1 MRTYQILLL
10 SFVWLIPAASP
21 AQTKCPWLTEP
32 TARGILGGAVTV
44 QVNLKDGRNGT
55 CDFARQ
61 QGAVLVELRITVNV
75 MSDIPR
81 QFPTYVA
88 QCPAKSPSLP
98 TIGNEAVIC
107 SVQDKD
113 NHYAETV
120 VSRVRDQAFV
130 VSLNT
135 SAADDPA
142 MTQKMRREKA
152 QLVAEQVAG
161 ILF

>member
-1 MRTYQILLL
+1 MRTLQILLL
-10 SFVWLIPAASP
+10 GLTWLVPTASP
-21 AQTKCPWLTEP
+21 AQAKCPWLTEP

-61 QGAVLVELRITVNV
+61 QGPLVVELRIAVSV
-75 MSDIPR
+75 MGNIPK

-88 QCPAKSPSLP
+88 QCPAKSASLP
-98 TIGNEAVIC
+98 AIGNEAVIC
-107 SVQDKD
+107 SMQSKD
-113 NHYAETV
+113 NHYSEKV
-120 VSRVRDQAFV
+120 VGRVRDQAFV
-130 VSLNT
+130 VSINAT
-135 SAADDPA
+135 APNDPA

-152 QLVAEQVAG
+152 ELVAEQLAG

>member
-10 SFVWLIPAASP
+10 GLAWLIPTASP
-21 AQTKCPWLTEP
+21 AQAKCPWLTEP

-44 QVNLKDGRNGT
+44 QVNLKDGRNGV
-55 CDFARQ
+55 CDFVRQ
-61 QGAVLVELRITVNV
+61 QGPVVVDLRIAVSV
-75 MSDIPR
+75 MTDILR

-88 QCPAKSPSLP
+88 QCPPKSASLSA
-98 TIGNEAVIC
+98 IGNEAVIC
-107 SVQDKD
+107 SVHDKD
-113 NHYAETV
+113 NRYAEKV

-130 VSLNT
+130 VSVDAT
-135 SAADDPA
+135 APDDPA
-142 MTQKMRREKA
+142 MPQKIRREKA